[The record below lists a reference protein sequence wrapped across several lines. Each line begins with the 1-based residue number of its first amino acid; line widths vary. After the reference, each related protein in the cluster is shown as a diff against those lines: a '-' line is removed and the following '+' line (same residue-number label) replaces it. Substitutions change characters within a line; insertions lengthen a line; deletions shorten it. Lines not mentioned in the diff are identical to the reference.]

1 MKKHCVRLTSTCA
14 LFALSAS
21 AAINIDLGAADAFA
35 VLGASTITNTGLS
48 VVTGNLGVA
57 PGSSITGFPAG
68 IVNGT
73 IHSADAVALQAKL
86 DLSSAYDL
94 AAVQPCNTS
103 LTGQD
108 LGGLNLTPGV
118 YCYSSSAQLTGTLTL
133 DAQGNPNAVFIF
145 QIGSTLTTASASSV
159 QFANNGQGGSVYWQV
174 GSSATLG
181 TTTQFTGNI
190 LASES
195 ITLNSGASIDCG
207 RALAQNGAV
216 SMDTNAVSIGTP
228 GCLSTSD
235 SPVPEPQ
242 TAGLL
247 GLSFVIGAIL
257 FHRRRVFAR
266 CS

>member
-1 MKKHCVRLTSTCA
+1 M
-14 LFALSAS
+14 
-21 AAINIDLGAADAFA
+21 
-35 VLGASTITNTGLS
+35 TNTGAS
-48 VVTGNLGVA
+48 VITGDLGVS
-57 PGSSITGFPAG
+57 PGFAITGFPPG

-73 IHSADAVALQAKL
+73 IHSADALALQAQSA
-86 DLSSAYDL
+86 LSDAYNF
-94 AAVQPCNTS
+94 AAAQPCSMS

-145 QIGSTLTTASASSV
+145 QIGSTLTTASASAV
-159 QFANNGQGGSVYWQV
+159 QFANSGQGGSVYWQV

-181 TTTQFTGNI
+181 STTHFSGNI

-195 ITLNSGASIDCG
+195 ITLNNGASIDCG

-216 SMDTNAVSIGTP
+216 TMDNNPVSIGTP

-235 SPVPEPQ
+235 TAVPEPQ

-247 GLSFVIGAIL
+247 GISLATGAIL
-257 FHRRRVFAR
+257 FYKRTSVARRA
-266 CS
+266 